1 MAAIY
6 SVIWM
11 IQIMPAE
18 PIVVRENNISVAW
31 ERALSALMTPG
42 VSEIVPLQVL
52 IEICDDHPVEL
63 ENIREA
69 LDCELRANHQPLID
83 TVASTIFPLSMW
95 NPELPREKLFERYLC
110 VLPALKKVPQ
120 NRNGLYFE
128 RFIAYGD
135 KQIRQLEFIIK
146 SRLGENGRSPN
157 PRRSMLQAAVFDPTR
172 DLTNQRQRGFPCLQ
186 QVSFAPF
193 GDRELAVHGFYA
205 TQYIFQKAYGNYLG
219 LYNLGR
225 FVAHELGL
233 KLKRVT
239 CFSGIAELGIAKAR
253 MASLYEKISKP

>member
-1 MAAIY
+1 
-6 SVIWM
+6 
-11 IQIMPAE
+11 MPAE
-18 PIVVRENNISVAW
+18 PIVIRETSISVAW
-31 ERALSALMTPG
+31 ARAFSALMVPG
-42 VSEIVPLQVL
+42 VTEIVPLQVL
-52 IEICDDHPVEL
+52 IEVSDGHPVEL
-63 ENIREA
+63 RDVREA

-83 TVASTIFPLSMW
+83 TVASTIFPISMW
-95 NPELPREKLFERYLC
+95 NPALSREKLFERYLC
-110 VLPALKKVPQ
+110 VLPSLKKVPQ

-157 PRRSMLQAAVFDPTR
+157 LRRSMLQAAVFDPTR

-193 GDRELAVHGFYA
+193 GNCELAVHGFYA
-205 TQYIFQKAYGNYLG
+205 TQYVFQKAYGNYLG

-233 KLKRVT
+233 KLTRVA
-239 CFSGIAELGIAKAR
+239 CFSGIAELGTAKAR
-253 MASLYEKISKP
+253 LTSLNEKVSTP